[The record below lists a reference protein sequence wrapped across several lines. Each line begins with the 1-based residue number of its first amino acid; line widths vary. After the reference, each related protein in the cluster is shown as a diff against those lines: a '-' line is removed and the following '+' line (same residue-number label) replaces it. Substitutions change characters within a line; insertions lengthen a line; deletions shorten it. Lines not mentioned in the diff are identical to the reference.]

1 MGCFIIST
9 RSGVIPFTRKGSM
22 FKILISKNQV
32 YLANYNSNSHV
43 TAAFHLDSLHLAKL
57 QQEVL
62 LEGYDMVE

>member
-1 MGCFIIST
+1 
-9 RSGVIPFTRKGSM
+9 M